1 LGDGWLASAYNTTPQ
16 AFAMAREELGAEL
29 QARGREA
36 QDFPNGL
43 ATMWTW
49 VTEDRSER
57 DRVLGNVLGPLLRR
71 DAEELEGRL
80 CIGPAEDCATL
91 LSAYAQAGCKRVY
104 LWPLGDE
111 RRQIELVA
119 RDVVPRIKP

>member
-1 LGDGWLASAYNTTPQ
+1 
-16 AFAMAREELGAEL
+16 M

-80 CIGPAEDCATL
+80 CIGPAEDCAAL
-91 LSAYAQAGCKRVY
+91 LSAYAEAGCKRVY